1 MLRVL
6 SKSTLL
12 DRVAVAETADP
23 KYPLCFSIFS
33 TSLVVG
39 SPGDVGSPEAD
50 TKTRIDGQ

>member
-12 DRVAVAETADP
+12 NRVAVAETVDP

-33 TSLVVG
+33 TSLAVG
-39 SPGDVGSPEAD
+39 SLGEVGSPEAD
-50 TKTRIDGQ
+50 TKTRINGQ

>member
-6 SKSTLL
+6 SESTLL
-12 DRVAVAETADP
+12 DRVAVAETVDP
-23 KYPLCFSIFS
+23 EYPLCFSIFS

-39 SPGDVGSPEAD
+39 SLGDVGSPEAD